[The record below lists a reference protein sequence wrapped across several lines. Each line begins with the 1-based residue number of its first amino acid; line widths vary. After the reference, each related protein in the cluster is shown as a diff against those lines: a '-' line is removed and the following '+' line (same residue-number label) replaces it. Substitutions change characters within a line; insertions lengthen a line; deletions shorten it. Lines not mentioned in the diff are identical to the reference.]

1 MRLISSPSPAQL
13 FRSCAVRHPGYPA
26 QTKQGHRILSSPK
39 KLSSALMEAV
49 SPEVIDVLE
58 TPIEIKDRYFL
69 ALDLQ
74 KVGIWVSIL

>member
-1 MRLISSPSPAQL
+1 
-13 FRSCAVRHPGYPA
+13 
-26 QTKQGHRILSSPK
+26 
-39 KLSSALMEAV
+39 MEAV